1 MKKVSELYEQDK
13 PREKLLKKGAAA
25 LKDYELMAVILGSG
39 VPGKDVLRLSREIVR
54 MMTEDFGGLDIDRLL
69 AVHGLG
75 SAKASQI
82 LAAIELSRRYLV
94 RQNTKILSA
103 RDVWDLLRRYSDRK
117 QEHFV
122 ALTLDGASHLIEERL
137 ITVGILNHSLVHPR
151 EVFSEAVSDRAA
163 AVIVAHNH
171 PSGHCFPSSEDR
183 RVTRRLREAGEILG
197 IELLDHVILT
207 RDGWY
212 SFSDEGEL

>member
-1 MKKVSELYEQDK
+1 MKKVSELYEQDR

-137 ITVGILNHSLVHPR
+137 ITVGILNQSLVHPR